1 MRWLQEELV
10 SWLILQTEIKTT
22 EISKRSDHQ
31 PRKCRFAVDGGLIVT
46 IRFRIPLEREEAM
59 KAGPICPLRLG
70 TLDSLDYWTDPVLM
84 SSVRPLSAQEI
95 HLAAEQ
101 SRLSQVRCRPQRRK
115 S

>member
-1 MRWLQEELV
+1 M
-10 SWLILQTEIKTT
+10 
-22 EISKRSDHQ
+22 
-31 PRKCRFAVDGGLIVT
+31 DGGLIVT
-46 IRFRIPLEREEAM
+46 IRFRIPLEREGAM

-95 HLAAEQ
+95 HLVAEQ
-101 SRLSQVRCRPQRRK
+101 SRLTQERCRPQRCK

>member
-1 MRWLQEELV
+1 
-10 SWLILQTEIKTT
+10 
-22 EISKRSDHQ
+22 
-31 PRKCRFAVDGGLIVT
+31 
-46 IRFRIPLEREEAM
+46 M

-95 HLAAEQ
+95 HLVAEQ
-101 SRLSQVRCRPQRRK
+101 TRLTQLRCRPLSRK